1 MLQIGKF
8 YWLKFPGIAARV
20 IKAPVGLSPSSHPN
34 LLESLFLRSR
44 WYINDSG
51 EPA

>member
-20 IKAPVGLSPSSHPN
+20 IKAPVGLAPSSHPN